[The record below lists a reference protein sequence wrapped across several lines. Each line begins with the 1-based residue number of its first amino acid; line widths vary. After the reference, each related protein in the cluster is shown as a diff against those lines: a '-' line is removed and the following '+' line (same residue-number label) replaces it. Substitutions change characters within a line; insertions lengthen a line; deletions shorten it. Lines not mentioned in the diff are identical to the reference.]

1 MIDAGDD
8 NLHDPALEAEETG
21 SAGESGK
28 GKSGKSGKSGSAG
41 STGGVRLPPN
51 QLKEV
56 TSNWEYLDASQVAAR
71 LADFFSELPARA
83 SAQVQVSWAN
93 LQNQGFAII
102 TQVLKFAE
110 EVSRLMMDLTRENA
124 EILRHRYG
132 VNVTTGPSG

>member
-8 NLHDPALEAEETG
+8 NLNNPATEAEETS

-28 GKSGKSGKSGSAG
+28 GKSSKSGGVG
-41 STGGVRLPPN
+41 STGGIRLPPN

-56 TSNWEYLDASQVAAR
+56 TANWEYLDATKVAAR

-102 TQVLKFAE
+102 TQVLQFAK
-110 EVSRLMMDLTRENA
+110 EVSSLMMNLTRENA

>member
-8 NLHDPALEAEETG
+8 NLNNPATEAEETS

-28 GKSGKSGKSGSAG
+28 GKSGKSGGVG
-41 STGGVRLPPN
+41 STGGIRLPPN

-56 TSNWEYLDASQVAAR
+56 TANWEYLDATKVAAR

-102 TQVLKFAE
+102 TQVLQFAK
-110 EVSRLMMDLTRENA
+110 EVSSLMMNLTRENA